1 MLLTVQN
8 LSVSNILSNI
18 NLTVDQDETVT
29 IFGPSGSGKST
40 LLKALARLEDHASG
54 QIDLLGKPAISYP
67 IDRYRQLVS
76 YAVQSANLFGQTV
89 RDNLDLPFN
98 VRQKAIDED
107 LQKTMLAAVD
117 LDATFLDKQVAD
129 LSGGQRQR
137 VAVLR
142 NLIFPPKVLLLDEIT
157 TGLDET
163 TKQVVWRFINE
174 EQGKNHFAILSV
186 THDQQEIQSAK
197 KTLQVIGGKLDD

>member
-8 LSVSNILSNI
+8 LSVSNILGNI

-54 QIDLLGKPAISYP
+54 QIHLLGKPAISYP

-98 VRQKAIDED
+98 VRQKAIDEE

-174 EQGKNHFAILSV
+174 EQSKHHFAILSV
-186 THDQQEIQSAK
+186 THDQQEIQNAK